1 MNLGNIF
8 RKDNR
13 TTKTNDTGRVSDS
26 MSKGERLYR
35 LQNEIR
41 NMKPGQTLQGTVV
54 NRNGN
59 SVQIELAQDFS
70 INAKIDKSVSLALG
84 QMMSFEIKANSG
96 SLLSLAPLYTNTAN
110 TATILRALAAA
121 GLPETAGNIEMV
133 AAMMEEGM
141 PIDKESILSMSRQI
155 MDFPGQNPASVIQM
169 TKLGL
174 PVTEANIEQFEHY
187 MNANHQI
194 LGSVET
200 IMDEL
205 PQVFQELMAE
215 GRENEAY
222 AFYEAVLNIFTEDEA
237 EGSVTLQGQAAEQAP
252 EEQAAV
258 QEDVAQT
265 QGQPAA
271 QDTAQA
277 GIQQTGI
284 QQTGEQQAEVP
295 KPQDAAQA
303 MQAQADGTVPDM
315 AEETGTEGGR
325 QTVLTD
331 RQWNSLGDMLK
342 KLGVEEDT
350 ARQVQKGEI
359 PPKEVLNLIREFLPK
374 AMHDP
379 ESGKVLDRLLGGRE
393 FQSLLKAEIGKQWLI
408 EPREVAD
415 PKQVEQLYERVKEQT
430 MRMHQALEAVEKGD
444 TPVARSVQ
452 NLQNNVDFMNQMNH
466 MYTYVQLPLKMLG
479 SNAHGDLYVYTNKK
493 NLAAKDG
500 NVTALLHLDM
510 EHLGPLDVYVSMQ
523 NQKVSTN
530 FTVQDESILE
540 LIEKHIDLLHDRLVK
555 RGYDFKA
562 KMQIKEEQDDEQEQ
576 ESIMRTILHQQK
588 NISVLSRTSF
598 DMRA

>member
-8 RKDNR
+8 KKDNR
-13 TTKTNDTGRVSDS
+13 TIRTNDTGRVSES

-70 INAKIDKSVSLALG
+70 INAKIDQSVSLALG

-121 GLPETAGNIEMV
+121 GLPETAQNIEMV

-141 PIDKESILSMSRQI
+141 PIDKESVLNMCRQL
-155 MDFPGQNPASVIQM
+155 MEFPGQNPASIIQM

-205 PQVFQELMAE
+205 PQVFRELMAA
-215 GRENEAY
+215 GKNSQAY
-222 AFYEAVLNIFTEDEA
+222 AFYEAVLHIFTEGEA
-237 EGSVTLQGQAAEQAP
+237 EGSVILQGQNPEQTAG
-252 EEQAAV
+252 EQSVTHNGGQENVTQTQADAAV
-258 QEDVAQT
+258 LNMT
-265 QGQPAA
+265 
-271 QDTAQA
+271 
-277 GIQQTGI
+277 
-284 QQTGEQQAEVP
+284 
-295 KPQDAAQA
+295 DAA
-303 MQAQADGTVPDM
+303 G
-315 AEETGTEGGR
+315 EEGGR
-325 QTVLTD
+325 QTILTN
-331 RQWNSLGDMLK
+331 RQWNSLADMLRN
-342 KLGVEEDT
+342 LGVDEET
-350 ARQVQKGEI
+350 AGQVQKGEI
-359 PPKEVLNLIREFLPK
+359 PAKEVLNLVRDLLPR
-374 AMHDP
+374 AMHDQDAGRIM
-379 ESGKVLDRLLGGRE
+379 ERLLGGKE
-393 FQSLLKAEIGKQWLI
+393 FQNLLKAEIGKQWLI

-415 PKQVEQLYERVKEQT
+415 PKQVEQLYERVREQT
-430 MRMHQALEAVEKGD
+430 MRLHQALAAAEKGD
-444 TPVARSVQ
+444 APVARSVQ
-452 NLQNNVDFMNQMNH
+452 NLQNNVDFLNQMNH
-466 MYTYVQLPLKMLG
+466 MYSYVQLPLKMLG
-479 SNAHGDLYVYTNKK
+479 NNAHGDLYVYTNKK

-500 NVTALLHLDM
+500 NVSALLHLDM
-510 EHLGPLDVYVSMQ
+510 EHLGPLDVYVTMQ

-530 FTVQDESILE
+530 FTVQDDSILM
-540 LIEKHIDLLHDRLVK
+540 LIEKHIELLHDRLAK

-562 KMQIKEEQDDEQEQ
+562 KMQIKDTEETDEQD
-576 ESIMRTILHQQK
+576 SIMKTILHQQK

>member
-1 MNLGNIF
+1 MSLNLGNIF
-8 RKDNR
+8 KKDNR
-13 TTKTNDTGRVSDS
+13 TIRTNDIGRAPES

-41 NMKPGQTLQGTVV
+41 NMKPGQTLQGTVI

-70 INAKIDKSVSLALG
+70 INAKIDQSVSLALG

-121 GLPETAGNIEMV
+121 GLPETAQNIEMV

-141 PIDKESILSMSRQI
+141 PIDKESILNMSRQLLE
-155 MDFPGQNPASVIQM
+155 FPGQNPASIIQM

-205 PQVFQELMAE
+205 PQVFRELMAA
-215 GRENEAY
+215 GKDSQAY
-222 AFYEAVLNIFTEDEA
+222 AFYEAVLNIFTEGEA
-237 EGSVTLQGQAAEQAP
+237 EGSVILQGQNPEHMAGEQP
-252 EEQAAV
+252 VEQPAG
-258 QEDVAQT
+258 QEDVTQT
-265 QGQPAA
+265 QGQMSV
-271 QDTAQA
+271 QDGAKDGIAQA
-277 GIQQTGI
+277 
-284 QQTGEQQAEVP
+284 GEQQAEQSQGAVRE
-295 KPQDAAQA
+295 A
-303 MQAQADGTVPDM
+303 QAQADAAVLNM
-315 AEETGTEGGR
+315 ADTAGEEGGR
-325 QTVLTD
+325 QTILTD
-331 RQWNSLGDMLK
+331 KQWSSLADMLRN
-342 KLGVEEDT
+342 LGAGEET
-350 ARQVQKGEI
+350 AGQIQKGEI
-359 PPKEVLNLIREFLPK
+359 PAKEVLNLIRDLLPR
-374 AMHDP
+374 AMHDQDAGRIL
-379 ESGKVLDRLLGGRE
+379 ERLLGGKE
-393 FQSLLKAEIGKQWLI
+393 FQNLLKAEIGKQWLI
-408 EPREVAD
+408 EPREVAN
-415 PKQVEQLYERVKEQT
+415 PKQVEQLYERVREQT
-430 MRMHQALEAVEKGD
+430 MRLHQALAAAEKGD
-444 TPVARSVQ
+444 APVARSVQ
-452 NLQNNVDFMNQMNH
+452 NLQNNVDFLNQMNH
-466 MYTYVQLPLKMLG
+466 MYSYVQLPLKMLG
-479 SNAHGDLYVYTNKK
+479 NNAHGDLYVYTNKK

-500 NVTALLHLDM
+500 NVSALLHLDM
-510 EHLGPLDVYVSMQ
+510 EHLGPLDVYVTMQ

-530 FTVQDESILE
+530 FTVQDDSILM
-540 LIEKHIDLLHDRLVK
+540 LIEKHVNLLHDRLAK

-562 KMQIKEEQDDEQEQ
+562 QMQIKDTEDENEQD
-576 ESIMRTILHQQK
+576 SIMKTILHQQK

>member
-8 RKDNR
+8 KKDSR
-13 TTKTNDTGRVSDS
+13 TVRTSDTGRVSEP

-41 NMKPGQTLQGTVV
+41 GMKPGQTLQGTVV

-70 INAKIDKSVSLALG
+70 INAKIDQSVSLAMG
-84 QMMSFEIKANSG
+84 QMMSFEIKANNG

-141 PIDKESILSMSRQI
+141 PIDKDSILNMSRQI
-155 MDFPGQNPASVIQM
+155 LDFPGQNPASIIQM

-174 PVTEANIEQFEHY
+174 PITEANIEQFEHY
-187 MNANHQI
+187 MNASHQI

-205 PQVFQELMAE
+205 PQVFQELMTAGKE
-215 GRENEAY
+215 GQAFT
-222 AFYEAVLNIFTEDEA
+222 FYEAVLNIFTEGEPD
-237 EGSVTLQGQAAEQAP
+237 GSVILQGQQGAGQP
-252 EEQAAV
+252 VGEQAAV
-258 QEDVAQT
+258 QEGVSQT
-265 QGQPAA
+265 TEQAVS
-271 QDTAQA
+271 QDTEP
-277 GIQQTGI
+277 TGI
-284 QQTGEQQAEVP
+284 QPAGERQEGVQQAGTQQT
-295 KPQDAAQA
+295 QDAAQTL
-303 MQAQADGTVPDM
+303 QDKADQTLLQMTDNGG
-315 AEETGTEGGR
+315 EEGGR
-325 QTVLTD
+325 QTILSD
-331 RQWNSLGDMLK
+331 RQWNSLADMLRS
-342 KLGVEEDT
+342 LGAEEET
-350 ARQVQKGEI
+350 AQQIQKGEI
-359 PPKEVLNLIREFLPK
+359 PPKEVLDLVREFLPK
-374 AMHDP
+374 AMHDQDASKVM
-379 ESGKVLDRLLGGRE
+379 ERLVGGKE
-393 FQSLLKAEIGKQWLI
+393 FQNLLKAEIGKQWLI

-415 PKQVEQLYERVKEQT
+415 PKQVEQLYERIKEQT
-430 MRMHQALEAVEKGD
+430 MRLHQALTAAEKGD
-444 TPVARSVQ
+444 SPLARSVQ

-479 SNAHGDLYVYTNKK
+479 NNAHGDLYVYTNKK

-500 NVTALLHLDM
+500 NVSALLHLDM
-510 EHLGPLDVYVSMQ
+510 EHLGPLDVYVTMQ
-523 NQKVSTN
+523 KQTVNTN

-540 LIEKHIDLLHDRLVK
+540 LIEKHIDLLHDRLAK

-562 KMQIKEEQDDEQEQ
+562 KMQIKEAQEEQDS

>member
-1 MNLGNIF
+1 MNLNLGNIF
-8 RKDNR
+8 KKDNR
-13 TTKTNDTGRVSDS
+13 TIRTNDTARAPES

-59 SVQIELAQDFS
+59 SVQIELAQDFN
-70 INAKIDKSVSLALG
+70 INARIDQSVSLALG
-84 QMMSFEIKANSG
+84 QMMSFEIKANNG

-121 GLPETAGNIEMV
+121 GLPETAANIEMV
-133 AAMMEEGM
+133 ATMMEEGM
-141 PIDKESILSMSRQI
+141 PIDKESILSMSRQLL
-155 MDFPGQNPASVIQM
+155 DFPGQNPASIIQM

-205 PQVFQELMAE
+205 PQVFTELMAAGKE
-215 GRENEAY
+215 GQAY
-222 AFYEAVLNIFTEDEA
+222 TFYEAVLNIFTGNET
-237 EGSVTLQGQAAEQAP
+237 EGSVILQENLPAQPEEGQPAGQETVSLTQEQTTAQETAQPGTQQAAEQPAG
-252 EEQAAV
+252 QIQDAV
-258 QEDVAQT
+258 QTMQQQADDKLLHMT
-265 QGQPAA
+265 
-271 QDTAQA
+271 DTADKE
-277 GIQQTGI
+277 GR
-284 QQTGEQQAEVP
+284 
-295 KPQDAAQA
+295 
-303 MQAQADGTVPDM
+303 
-315 AEETGTEGGR
+315 EGGR
-325 QTVLTD
+325 PVVLTD
-331 RQWNSLGDMLK
+331 RQWNSLADMLRN
-342 KLGVEEDT
+342 LGVEEET
-350 ARQVQKGEI
+350 AGQIQKGQI

-379 ESGKVLDRLLGGRE
+379 DVGRTMERLLGGKE
-393 FQSLLKAEIGKQWLI
+393 FQNLLKAEIGKQWLI

-415 PKQVEQLYERVKEQT
+415 PKQVEQLYERVREQT
-430 MRMHQALEAVEKGD
+430 MRMHQALAAAEKGD
-444 TPVARSVQ
+444 APLARSVQ

-479 SNAHGDLYVYTNKK
+479 NNAHGDLYVYTNKK

-500 NVTALLHLDM
+500 NVSALLHLDM
-510 EHLGPLDVYVSMQ
+510 EHLGPLDVYVTMQ

-530 FTVQDESILE
+530 FTVQDESILD
-540 LIEKHIDLLHDRLVK
+540 LIEEHIGLLHDRLAR

-562 KMQIKEEQDDEQEQ
+562 KMQIKEAEETDEQ

>member
-8 RKDNR
+8 KKDNR
-13 TTKTNDTGRVSDS
+13 TIRTNDTGRVSES

-70 INAKIDKSVSLALG
+70 INAKIDQSVSLALG

-121 GLPETAGNIEMV
+121 GLPETAQNIEMV

-141 PIDKESILSMSRQI
+141 PIDKESVLNMCRQL
-155 MDFPGQNPASVIQM
+155 MEFPGQNPASIIQM

-205 PQVFQELMAE
+205 PQVFRELMAA
-215 GRENEAY
+215 GKNSQAY
-222 AFYEAVLNIFTEDEA
+222 AFYEAVLHIFTEGEA
-237 EGSVTLQGQAAEQAP
+237 EGSVILQGQNPEQTAG
-252 EEQAAV
+252 EQSV
-258 QEDVAQT
+258 THNGGQENVTQT
-265 QGQPAA
+265 QGQTPA
-271 QDTAQA
+271 QDTAQ
-277 GIQQTGI
+277 TGI
-284 QQTGEQQAEVP
+284 PQAGEQQAEQAQNAVH
-295 KPQDAAQA
+295 KAQTQADAAVLNMTDA
-303 MQAQADGTVPDM
+303 AG
-315 AEETGTEGGR
+315 EEGGR
-325 QTVLTD
+325 QTILTN
-331 RQWNSLGDMLK
+331 RQWNSLADMLRN
-342 KLGVEEDT
+342 LGVDEET
-350 ARQVQKGEI
+350 AGQVQKGEI
-359 PPKEVLNLIREFLPK
+359 PAKEVLNLVRDLLPR
-374 AMHDP
+374 AMHDQDAGRIM
-379 ESGKVLDRLLGGRE
+379 ERLLGGKE
-393 FQSLLKAEIGKQWLI
+393 FQNLLKAEIGKQWLI

-415 PKQVEQLYERVKEQT
+415 PKQVEQLYERVREQT
-430 MRMHQALEAVEKGD
+430 MRLHQALAAAEKGD
-444 TPVARSVQ
+444 APVARSVQ
-452 NLQNNVDFMNQMNH
+452 NLQNNVDFLNQMNH
-466 MYTYVQLPLKMLG
+466 MYSYVQLPLKMLG
-479 SNAHGDLYVYTNKK
+479 NNAHGDLYVYTNKK

-500 NVTALLHLDM
+500 NVSALLHLDM
-510 EHLGPLDVYVSMQ
+510 EHLGPLDVYVTMQ

-530 FTVQDESILE
+530 FTVQDDSILM
-540 LIEKHIDLLHDRLVK
+540 LIEKHIELLHDRLAK

-562 KMQIKEEQDDEQEQ
+562 KMQIKDTEETDEQD
-576 ESIMRTILHQQK
+576 SIMKTILHQQK

>member
-8 RKDNR
+8 KKDNR
-13 TTKTNDTGRVSDS
+13 TIRTNDTARAPET

-59 SVQIELAQDFS
+59 SVQIELAQDFN
-70 INAKIDKSVSLALG
+70 INARIDQSVSLAMG
-84 QMMSFEIKANSG
+84 QMMSFEIKANNG

-121 GLPETAGNIEMV
+121 GLPETAGNVEMV
-133 AAMMEEGM
+133 ASMMEEGM
-141 PIDKESILSMSRQI
+141 PIDKESILSMSRQLL
-155 MDFPGQNPASVIQM
+155 DFPGQNPATIIQM

-205 PQVFQELMAE
+205 PQVFTELMADGKE
-215 GRENEAY
+215 GQAY
-222 AFYEAVLNIFTEDEA
+222 AFYEAVLNIFTDSET
-237 EGSVTLQGQAAEQAP
+237 EGSVILQENLPAQPEEGQPADRENVSLTQGQPTAQETAQPGTQQAAEQPAG
-252 EEQAAV
+252 QIQDAV
-258 QEDVAQT
+258 QTMQ
-265 QGQPAA
+265 
-271 QDTAQA
+271 
-277 GIQQTGI
+277 
-284 QQTGEQQAEVP
+284 QQADDTLFRMT
-295 KPQDAAQA
+295 DAA
-303 MQAQADGTVPDM
+303 GG
-315 AEETGTEGGR
+315 ESGR
-325 QTVLTD
+325 QVVLTD
-331 RQWNSLGDMLK
+331 RQWNSLADMLRN
-342 KLGVEEDT
+342 LGVEEET
-350 ARQVQKGEI
+350 AGQIQKGQI

-379 ESGKVLDRLLGGRE
+379 DVGKIMERLLGGKE
-393 FQSLLKAEIGKQWLI
+393 FQNLLKAEIGKQWLI

-415 PKQVEQLYERVKEQT
+415 PKQVEQLYERVREQT
-430 MRMHQALEAVEKGD
+430 MRMHQALAAAEKGD
-444 TPVARSVQ
+444 APLARSVQ

-479 SNAHGDLYVYTNKK
+479 NNAHGDLYVYTNKK

-500 NVTALLHLDM
+500 NVSALLHLDM
-510 EHLGPLDVYVSMQ
+510 EHLGPLDVYVTMQ
-523 NQKVSTN
+523 HQKVSTN

-540 LIEKHIDLLHDRLVK
+540 LIEEHIGLLHDRLAK
-555 RGYDFKA
+555 RGYEFKA
-562 KMQIKEEQDDEQEQ
+562 QMQIKEAEETDEQ